1 MLNFNDHEIRKMI
14 IEKEIDKANEEQ
26 VIKQKLE
33 DIEYWYRIESQ
44 IILEKE
50 RIIKEYKK
58 ELANELK
65 MKIKGLIRVS
75 EINKKY
81 NINPMFNGY

>member
-1 MLNFNDHEIRKMI
+1 MLNFNDDEIRKMI
-14 IEKEIDKANEEQ
+14 IEKEIDKTNEEQ
-26 VIKQKLE
+26 IIKQKLE

-44 IILEKE
+44 VILEKE

-58 ELANELK
+58 ELAHELK
-65 MKIKGLIRVS
+65 LKKIELGLRRVS

-81 NINPMFNGY
+81 NISPIFN